1 MGSGSGNLS
10 MPRPAKIDKT
20 CGTQR
25 GKANFVFEEEK
36 KGKLIIKPCVKLV
49 MIILFAERPFKSNVF
64 LHQST
69 MRHYKSLNNNLRT
82 FVKFLDRL
90 VYALFAPPRG
100 FNPAF
105 II

>member
-1 MGSGSGNLS
+1 

-64 LHQST
+64 LHQIT
-69 MRHYKSLNNNLRT
+69 MSNNLRT
-82 FVKFLDRL
+82 FVEFLDRL